1 MKKVYISVDL
11 EGLPGVVSL
20 TMLSP
25 SNTQFQRA
33 SKVMTKIVNEL
44 AGFLYENGVE
54 EVVVA
59 DSHGLMTNIDYLEVD
74 ERVTLIQGYP
84 RPFSMLTGLDSS
96 FDAAMFVGY
105 HAAAGTP
112 HGTLDHTMSGR
123 TFWAIEI
130 NGVRA
135 SEFLVNSLYA
145 GELGVPVILLAGD
158 CHLKKEIEEHY
169 PSCVF
174 VELKKGISR
183 YAASYPGLGK
193 VIKELR
199 TGLAEALRRHREGRT
214 EPLRLEP
221 PYKVRLY
228 FRDSLLAD
236 ILEAWNIMRR
246 IDAYAVE
253 FEASKAS
260 EVLGVIEL
268 VAYIGYGVESMKA
281 NIK

>member
-1 MKKVYISVDL
+1 MRKVYVSVDL
-11 EGLPGVVSL
+11 EGLPGVASL

-33 SKVMTKIVNEL
+33 SRVMTRIVNEL

-59 DSHGLMTNIDYLEVD
+59 DSHGLMTNIDYLDID
-74 ERVTLIQGYP
+74 ERVTLVQGYP

-123 TFWAIEI
+123 TFWAVEI
-130 NGVRA
+130 NGARA
-135 SEFLVNSLYA
+135 SEFFLNSLYA
-145 GELGVPVILLAGD
+145 GELGVPVIMLAGD
-158 CHLKKEIEEHY
+158 YHLKKEVEERY

-174 VELKKGISR
+174 VELKKGLSR
-183 YAASYPGLGK
+183 YAASYPGLGR
-193 VIKELR
+193 VSRELR
-199 TGLAEALRRHREGRT
+199 AGSAEALRRYKEGRAR
-214 EPLRLEP
+214 PLRIEP
-221 PYKVRLY
+221 PYRVRLY

-236 ILEAWNIMRR
+236 ILEMWSIMRR
-246 IDAYAVE
+246 VDAYAVE
-253 FEASKAS
+253 FEAHRAS
-260 EVLGVIEL
+260 EVLGAIEL
-268 VAYIGYGVESMKA
+268 IAYIGYGVESMKA
-281 NIK
+281 NIR